1 LKFNT
6 SKMVSEEVVEG
17 VMRSALTSI
26 SKKDKIS
33 LQELRIKMELNN
45 EQNSVNCSILKGKEY
60 VSDLSWSRI
69 LGMKVVFANIIIET
83 IKKSLLRLAQENEVN
98 PIEINARVYAIDEKG
113 TPNIYL
119 YNGKKALNKI
129 NLSEIL

>member
-1 LKFNT
+1 
-6 SKMVSEEVVEG
+6 MVNEEVVEG

-33 LQELRIKMELNN
+33 LQDLRIKMQLNE
-45 EQNSVNCSILKGKEY
+45 EQNSVNCSILQGKEY
-60 VSDLSWSRI
+60 VSDLSWARI
-69 LGMKVVFANIIIET
+69 LGMKVIFANVIIET
-83 IKKSLLRLAQENEVN
+83 IKKSLFRLSQENEVN
-98 PIEINARVYAIDEKG
+98 PTEINARIYAIDEKG

>member
-1 LKFNT
+1 
-6 SKMVSEEVVEG
+6 MVNEEIVEG

-45 EQNSVNCSILKGKEY
+45 EQNSVNCSVLQGKEY

-69 LGMKVVFANIIIET
+69 LGMKVIFATIIIET